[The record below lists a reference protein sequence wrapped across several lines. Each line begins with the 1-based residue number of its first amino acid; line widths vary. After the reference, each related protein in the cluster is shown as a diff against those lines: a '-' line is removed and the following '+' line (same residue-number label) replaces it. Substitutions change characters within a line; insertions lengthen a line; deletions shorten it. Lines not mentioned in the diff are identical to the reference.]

1 MNVLGYMNVDTL
13 LFDILGGVGVDIVL
27 VDCLGGIGADTSGCF
42 KWCGC

>member
-1 MNVLGYMNVDTL
+1 MNVDTL

>member
-1 MNVLGYMNVDTL
+1 MNVDTV

-27 VDCLGGIGADTSGCF
+27 VDCLGGIGADTGGCF

>member
-1 MNVLGYMNVDTL
+1 MNVDTV

-27 VDCLGGIGADTSGCF
+27 VDCLGGIGADTNGCF